1 MSAPFLSDSSLDHD
15 QRHRLLADVDLLPSS
30 AAPSRLE
37 RWELRLGLWLLL
49 RAARRRSA
57 SPGDR
62 VRAAAFAAARA
73 RSEREHAA
81 WRALALG
88 TVRL

>member
-1 MSAPFLSDSSLDHD
+1 
-15 QRHRLLADVDLLPSS
+15 
-30 AAPSRLE
+30 
-37 RWELRLGLWLLL
+37 
-49 RAARRRSA
+49 
-57 SPGDR
+57 

-88 TVRL
+88 TVRV